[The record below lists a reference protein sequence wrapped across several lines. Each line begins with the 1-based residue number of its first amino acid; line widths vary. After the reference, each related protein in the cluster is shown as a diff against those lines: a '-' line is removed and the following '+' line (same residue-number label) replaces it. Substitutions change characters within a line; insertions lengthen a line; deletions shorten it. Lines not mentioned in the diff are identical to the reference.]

1 MRKSFLTLVACC
13 FSFVLYGQ
21 SNYFDVVYLK
31 TGSIIRGT
39 ITSIEQVVVK
49 TEKKVTPATT
59 VKTVKTRNGKKQSVV
74 TPSQP
79 TSVVVEQVSKIVK
92 IKSVDGNL
100 WVFNM
105 DEIDKIL
112 KEDAPVI
119 KEKVV
124 VAPDSLTRVR
134 LIVAKKDTVV
144 VEKKKE
150 EVLQKT
156 NIAKKA
162 PVPAATPK
170 ILSDRD
176 PVLACAFSV
185 IVPGLG
191 QIYNGELGKGIAFM
205 GTTLIPLVISAQAKE
220 TNSKL
225 SSAFGYI
232 ALASYICNIIEAP
245 FRSTSLNN
253 QRAILRRKYKHTTLL
268 MNPNVN
274 YLYATNGQYIPDTGN
289 AGVKITFRFDG
300 K

>member
-162 PVPAATPK
+162 PVPAATTQN
-170 ILSDRD
+170 
-176 PVLACAFSV
+176 
-185 IVPGLG
+185 IVGQRSGAGLCLLC
-191 QIYNGELGKGIAFM
+191 YCS
-205 GTTLIPLVISAQAKE
+205 GTRTDLQWR
-220 TNSKL
+220 TW
-225 SSAFGYI
+225 
-232 ALASYICNIIEAP
+232 
-245 FRSTSLNN
+245 
-253 QRAILRRKYKHTTLL
+253 
-268 MNPNVN
+268 
-274 YLYATNGQYIPDTGN
+274 
-289 AGVKITFRFDG
+289 
-300 K
+300 